1 MKKILLLSLLLVSC
15 SQQRK
20 INKAVNAV
28 LYNDKA
34 FNKVGLQWAKLNPI
48 DTTITNTIFKS
59 DTITLIDT
67 IEFHHIDKVNHT
79 DTLIKL
85 IKKTVYVHDSVQKY
99 IQDNRILNAH
109 KDTIQFYK
117 NQLFIANVHL
127 TESQQET
134 SKYKWRFFGLLGIIV
149 LILGIS
155 IYLKFRI

>member
-59 DTITLIDT
+59 DTLTLRDT
-67 IEFHHIDKVNHT
+67 IEFHYIDEVNHV
-79 DTLIKL
+79 DTLFRL
-85 IKKTVYVHDSVQKY
+85 IQKTVYVHDSVQKY

-155 IYLKFRI
+155 IYLKIRI

>member
-67 IEFHHIDKVNHT
+67 IEFHHINEVNHT